1 MNKNYEYWLSYGG
14 LDPETRREPESISG
28 NEEEIEARFA
38 KPMQFGTAGLR
49 SIMAAGISRM
59 NVYTVAQTTQALAN
73 LICRCGEQAR
83 GVAIAYDS
91 RNNSMRFAETAAEVL
106 AGNGVKVYIYE
117 SLHPTPCLSFAILQ
131 LGCIAGIN
139 ITASHNPK
147 EYNGYKVYW
156 EDGAQLPPDHA
167 DEVSREMER
176 IDIFTGVR
184 RMDFSDGCDKG
195 LIVRIGE
202 KMDEAFLRAVLDCRT
217 DPEILEQYGNA
228 VGIVYTPLHGT
239 GYRLVPEVL
248 KRAGV
253 TNLRVVESQRK
264 PDGDFP
270 TVAVPNPENKACFAE
285 AIDLVLRDGTD
296 CDLIIG
302 TDPDADRV
310 GVVVK
315 DANGL
320 FVPLSGN
327 ELGAL
332 LVDYIIQ
339 ARRRKGTL
347 PENACAVKSIVS
359 SELFTAIC
367 KKNGVTPINVLTG
380 FKYIGE
386 KIAEYEKTKQY
397 TFLFGYEESY
407 GFLSAGYVR
416 DKDAVAGS
424 LLIAE
429 MAAYYKSIG
438 TTLYGAIHALYK
450 EYGYYGETV
459 LNIQV
464 GGIDPMAEM
473 NKRMAGL
480 RGAPFDSIADCKV
493 IRVRDYLRKTVF
505 NLTDGTTGMT
515 DLPQSDVLYFEL
527 EDETNVIVR
536 PSGTEPKIKVYIL
549 AKGKD
554 ERELDAKKAVYTAFL
569 KAQFPDEKRG

>member
-14 LDPETRREPESISG
+14 LDPETRRELESISG

-386 KIAEYEKTKQY
+386 KIAEYEKTKQNIHDP
-397 TFLFGYEESY
+397 
-407 GFLSAGYVR
+407 SAEG
-416 DKDAVAGS
+416 
-424 LLIAE
+424 
-429 MAAYYKSIG
+429 
-438 TTLYGAIHALYK
+438 
-450 EYGYYGETV
+450 
-459 LNIQV
+459 Q
-464 GGIDPMAEM
+464 
-473 NKRMAGL
+473 
-480 RGAPFDSIADCKV
+480 
-493 IRVRDYLRKTVF
+493 
-505 NLTDGTTGMT
+505 
-515 DLPQSDVLYFEL
+515 
-527 EDETNVIVR
+527 
-536 PSGTEPKIKVYIL
+536 
-549 AKGKD
+549 
-554 ERELDAKKAVYTAFL
+554 
-569 KAQFPDEKRG
+569 

>member
-1 MNKNYEYWLSYGG
+1 MNPNYEYWLSYEG
-14 LDPETRREPESISG
+14 LDADTRRELESIA
-28 NEEEIEARFA
+28 EDADEIEARFA
-38 KPMQFGTAGLR
+38 VPMRFGTAGLR
-49 SIMAAGISRM
+49 SVMAAGISRM

-73 LICRCGEQAR
+73 LVCRHGGQAR

-117 SLHPTPCLSFAILQ
+117 SLRPTPCLSFAILQ
-131 LGCIAGIN
+131 IGCLAGIN

-167 DEVSREMER
+167 DEVSRETAG

-184 RMDFSDGCDKG
+184 RLSFSEGCDQG

-202 KMDEAFLRAVLDCRT
+202 AMDEAFLRAVLDCRT
-217 DPEILEQYGNA
+217 DPEILSKYGDA

-253 TNLRVVESQRK
+253 TNLRVVESQRR

-285 AIDLVLRDGTD
+285 AIDLVLRDGAD

-367 KKNGVTPINVLTG
+367 KKNGVTPVNVLTG

-386 KIAEYEKTKQY
+386 KIAEYEKTGQY

-424 LLIAE
+424 LLISE

-438 TTLYGAIHALYK
+438 TTLYGAIHALYL
-450 EYGYYGETV
+450 EYGYYGEAV
-459 LNIQV
+459 LNVQV
-464 GGIDPMAEM
+464 GGVDPMAEM
-473 NKRMAGL
+473 NRRMTAL
-480 RGAPFDSIADCKV
+480 RGELFDSIAECRV
-493 IRVRDYLRKTVF
+493 LRVRDYLRRTVF
-505 NLTDGTTGMT
+505 DLVTGATSET
-515 DLPQSDVLYFEL
+515 DLPESDVLYFEL
-527 EDETNVIVR
+527 EDGTNVIVR

-554 ERELDAKKAVYTAFL
+554 EQTLEAKKAAYAAFMN
-569 KAQFPDEKRG
+569 AQFQDEKHS